1 MAKKDSLTE
10 HLKTHYTYWY
20 VKNATNEP
28 ISITT
33 VPGHLMSILTII
45 SGDSVCF
52 HSFCPP
58 QHWGIPSFNG
68 LYDIWK
74 KTAVQDQHTDI
85 LSNEGS
91 LLKSWNYADRDAEER
106 QFFNES
112 YWRLFIKN
120 HNSNMYLLVRLH
132 GFLTFSPQI
141 LSSSQMP

>member
-1 MAKKDSLTE
+1 MKKIFVLCIIILGGVSCDPPE

-112 YWRLFIKN
+112 YWRLYMKK
-120 HNSNMYLLVRLH
+120 YGV
-132 GFLTFSPQI
+132 
-141 LSSSQMP
+141 